1 MFRHFGSKVVY
12 SNGMCVR
19 RDFWGLIMSRG
30 RGCLFIAQLVLS
42 ALLCGLPLHFAL
54 ADSPIPGL
62 RVVSNVSYGQDP
74 SQKLDV
80 GFRDTFSN
88 VPVVI
93 FVHGGGWDSGDKS
106 DVYQI
111 AGFFLRQG
119 FAVVAPNYRL
129 AQADVNL
136 FPAAV
141 EDLARVVAWTV
152 QNASQFGADP
162 RKLILGGHSAGAH
175 LAALVAYGN
184 EGDDWLTQFGFDHVN
199 MPISGF
205 IGSAGIYDFD
215 VSNTANATKA
225 QAFLGSRFGAGN
237 WNIAEPVNYASAGD
251 PPALLITGDQ
261 DTWVNTV
268 DPVTHLA
275 ISNSQ
280 AMDQALRNAGVASQL
295 VLIAGGDHSAFGAA
309 ILTDTALQNTVTTF
323 IRANTGN

>member
-1 MFRHFGSKVVY
+1 MKIPTHPVL
-12 SNGMCVR
+12 VR
-19 RDFWGLIMSRG
+19 LILLLALVG
-30 RGCLFIAQLVLS
+30 GVPAQL
-42 ALLCGLPLHFAL
+42 ARA
-54 ADSPIPGL
+54 ATPIEGL
-62 RVVSNVSYGQDP
+62 RVMYDVPYGPDP

-80 GFRDTFSN
+80 GFRDTFAN
-88 VPVVI
+88 VPVII

-106 DVYQI
+106 EVYQI

-129 AQADVNL
+129 VQSGVNQ

-152 QNASQFGADP
+152 QNAGQFGADP

-184 EGDDWLTQFGFDHVN
+184 EGDSWLTQFGFDHVS

-215 VSNTANATKA
+215 VSSTANTAKA

-237 WNIAEPVNYASAGD
+237 WNIAEPANYASAGD

-280 AMDQALRNAGVASQL
+280 AMDQALRNAGVTSQL

-309 ILTDTALQNTVTTF
+309 LPTDTALQTTVTTF
-323 IRANTGN
+323 IRASTGN